1 MSFFSRRLTRASR
14 IFVPSGPC
22 RATLAS
28 DSDDEGEEEGEEVE
42 FRCHSC
48 NKLFVGFEGRDPE
61 VDVEDNNGDTWAWYE
76 TEDLLPFLRCST
88 CVEEICD
95 EFDAFFAAP
104 ALWNTFTV
112 EAPND
117 DDNWTEEV
125 MDKLKQYETE
135 PGSGVLNSFYVTRT
149 LFASGS
155 FEWMSGTRVLC
166 EGKEITLEEVKDIIE
181 GELPSEWPYILGDV
195 GETMEIRIFK
205 QAGECAAW
213 GAKTKQFEALL
224 SDRPD
229 R

>member
-14 IFVPSGPC
+14 IFVPSGPF
-22 RATLAS
+22 RATPAS
-28 DSDDEGEEEGEEVE
+28 DEEGEEEG

-48 NKLFVGFEGRDPE
+48 NKLFVGFDGRDPE
-61 VDVEDNNGDTWAWYE
+61 VDVDDNNGDTWVWYE
-76 TEDLLPFLRCST
+76 TEDDRILRCST
-88 CVEEICD
+88 CVELICN

-117 DDNWTEEV
+117 DDLLYWGEEV
-125 MDKLKQYETE
+125 MHKLKRYETE
-135 PGSGVLNSFYVTRT
+135 AGSGVLNSFYVTRT

-166 EGKEITLEEVKDIIE
+166 EGEEITLDEVKDIIE
-181 GELPSEWPYILGDV
+181 GELPSEWPYILESVGD
-195 GETMEIRIFK
+195 TMEIRIFK

-213 GAKTKQFEALL
+213 GAMTKKFEALL
-224 SDRPD
+224 SDRPG